1 MYDER
6 DCYHVLVVEDNP
18 GDVGLIRRALAQGG
32 CRTELHV
39 THDGPEALEYLAR
52 CHGSSAGNNG
62 TGDDTHRRPDLILL
76 DLSLPKIDGC
86 ELLTRIKADA
96 RLLTIPIVILS
107 SSQAE
112 QDVVRSYEH
121 GANCFITKPLDLERY
136 MAVVG
141 SVQRFWLARAQ
152 SLRNATDG

>member
-1 MYDER
+1 MNDER

-32 CRTELHV
+32 PRTQLHV

-52 CHGSSAGNNG
+52 CNGSSAKGNESVS
-62 TGDDTHRRPDLILL
+62 TRRQPDLILL

-86 ELLTRIKADA
+86 ELLTRIKADS
-96 RLLTIPIVILS
+96 RLLSVPVVILS

-136 MAVVG
+136 MAVIG
-141 SVQRFWLARAQ
+141 SVQRFWLAHAQ
-152 SLRNATDG
+152 SPRNATHG